1 LKGFASSRRG
11 GGIFIDAMSNVE
23 TGLADRQSSIERA
36 WQAVANPTDA
46 ARTASRYAA
55 RSETGELIRLLDTSQ
70 AIFEHV
76 AHGAFRN
83 FVAAEKFPCV
93 GAKSALNRNAYRFGA
108 YESLT
113 DPSSSAGLAR
123 DLVAFSNES
132 DALAGDFSTFVSVF
146 RERDSIESEAGFE
159 AALWGQL
166 QRLHDL
172 DAGIHA
178 WDPAVS
184 SDPSDP
190 HFSFSIA
197 GKAYFVVGLHP
208 LASRSARRFAW
219 PALVFNPHEQ
229 FQRLR
234 DSGNFERFRD
244 RIRERDI
251 ALDGSLNPN
260 VVDFGTLSETR
271 QYSGRPVEAD
281 WQCPFRANVT

>member
-1 LKGFASSRRG
+1 MERG
-11 GGIFIDAMSNVE
+11 LLDEEM
-23 TGLADRQSSIERA
+23 SSIERA
-36 WQAVANPTDA
+36 WQAVAAPTDA
-46 ARTASRYAA
+46 ARSASRYSA
-55 RSETGELIRLLDTSQ
+55 RSETGELVRLLDTSQ
-70 AIFEHV
+70 TSIFEHV
-76 AHGAFRN
+76 AHAAFRD

-93 GAKSALNRNAYRFGA
+93 GAKSAVNRNAYRFGA
-108 YESLT
+108 YESLADMAT
-113 DPSSSAGLAR
+113 SEGLAR
-123 DLVAFSNES
+123 DLVAFSNER

-146 RERDSIESEAGFE
+146 RDRDSIDSEAGFE

-172 DAGIHA
+172 DASAHA

-197 GKAYFVVGLHP
+197 GTAYFVVGLHP

-281 WQCPFRANVT
+281 WQCPFRANT

>member
-1 LKGFASSRRG
+1 MSQMERG
-11 GGIFIDAMSNVE
+11 LLDEEM
-23 TGLADRQSSIERA
+23 SSIERA
-36 WQAVANPTDA
+36 WQAVAAPTDA
-46 ARTASRYAA
+46 ARSASRYSA
-55 RSETGELIRLLDTSQ
+55 RSETGELVRLLDTSQ
-70 AIFEHV
+70 TSIFEHV
-76 AHGAFRN
+76 AHAAFRD

-108 YESLT
+108 YESLADMAT
-113 DPSSSAGLAR
+113 SEGLAR
-123 DLVAFSNES
+123 DLVAFSNER

-146 RERDSIESEAGFE
+146 RDRDSIDSEAGFE

-172 DAGIHA
+172 DASAHA

-197 GKAYFVVGLHP
+197 GTAYFVVGLHP

-281 WQCPFRANVT
+281 WQCPFRANT

>member
-1 LKGFASSRRG
+1 
-11 GGIFIDAMSNVE
+11 MSQLE
-23 TGLADRQSSIERA
+23 SGLATEPSSIEIA
-36 WQAVANPTDA
+36 WHA
-46 ARTASRYAA
+46 AAGAGDTARSTSRYAA
-55 RSETGELIRLLDTSQ
+55 RSQGGDLVRLLESSEPS
-70 AIFEHV
+70 AFELV
-76 AHGAFRN
+76 AHDAFRA
-83 FVAAEKFPCV
+83 FVAAEAFPCV
-93 GAKSALNRNAYRFGA
+93 GAKSALNRNGYRFGA
-108 YESLT
+108 YDSLL
-113 DPSSSAGLAR
+113 DPKTSEGLAR
-123 DLVAFSNES
+123 DLVAFTHER
-132 DALAGDFSTFVSVF
+132 DMLAGDFSTFVSVF
-146 RERDSIESEAGFE
+146 RDRDAIDSEAGFE

-172 DAGIHA
+172 DSVSHA

-197 GKAYFVVGLHP
+197 GTAFFVVGLHP
-208 LASRSARRFAW
+208 LASRSSRRFAW

-244 RIRERDI
+244 RIRARDM

-271 QYSGRPVEAD
+271 QYSGRPVAAD
-281 WQCPFRANVT
+281 WQCPFRPNT